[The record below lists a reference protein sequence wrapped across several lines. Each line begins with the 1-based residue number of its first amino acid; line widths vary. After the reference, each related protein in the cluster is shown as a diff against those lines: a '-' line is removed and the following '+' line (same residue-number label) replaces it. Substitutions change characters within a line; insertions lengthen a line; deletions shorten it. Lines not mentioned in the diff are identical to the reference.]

1 MTYAE
6 QEVVARVGGLSVRRL
21 RLWVRRGWVQPA
33 RAGRGWTFSELD
45 VARVRLIRELH
56 EDLMVDADTV
66 PVVLSLMDQVYGL
79 RRELRCLAQAVAEQ
93 PEEVRSG
100 ILEAVRRGRG
110 G

>member
-1 MTYAE
+1 MTFAE
-6 QEVVARVGGLSVRRL
+6 HEVVARIGGLSVRRL
-21 RLWVRRGWVQPA
+21 RLWVRRGWVQPT
-33 RAGRGWTFSELD
+33 RAGRGWAFSELD

-93 PEEVRSG
+93 PEAVRSD